1 MKNILI
7 SSALI
12 ILGGLF
18 FVINDGIIN
27 FLSPKGIQFYHF
39 VFYGTPTYLLLLLY
53 LILKGDLKKELKTT
67 NYFIPLFRGLL
78 FAPMPFITFLALRNI
93 SLPEYTTLNMSS
105 PFIASIFAI
114 FFLKEKIN
122 ILLFIAIL
130 FGLMGVLFVVQPGFD
145 NFNIFYLLVL
155 FGALIITGTT
165 VIVNKYNNVT
175 GPIGYFI
182 YGGIFTH
189 LLSFI
194 FFIFDPLLFDFKTLC
209 LIIISS
215 IFINAALL
223 CTGISF
229 QRSQKYYASIF
240 CLVYIQI
247 LWSVLVGYYIF
258 NEYLNFYAIIG
269 AFFIVIS
276 GLFSIPSQQKQIN
289 AK

>member
-194 FFIFDPLLFDFKTLC
+194 NIVSHIANTRFFINVNISQNFIFVVNHHIPF
-209 LIIISS
+209 IIFMVF
-215 IFINAALL
+215 IFI
-223 CTGISF
+223 
-229 QRSQKYYASIF
+229 KIF
-240 CLVYIQI
+240 
-247 LWSVLVGYYIF
+247 F
-258 NEYLNFYAIIG
+258 LN
-269 AFFIVIS
+269 
-276 GLFSIPSQQKQIN
+276 PEKQ
-289 AK
+289 

>member
-1 MKNILI
+1 MK
-7 SSALI
+7 I
-12 ILGGLF
+12 IKQTLK
-18 FVINDGIIN
+18 IN
-27 FLSPKGIQFYHF
+27 
-39 VFYGTPTYLLLLLY
+39 
-53 LILKGDLKKELKTT
+53 
-67 NYFIPLFRGLL
+67 
-78 FAPMPFITFLALRNI
+78 
-93 SLPEYTTLNMSS
+93 
-105 PFIASIFAI
+105 I
-114 FFLKEKIN
+114 FFLICLSVLISQTKRDPRSVALAGTYTTIADGIFAVGYNPALLAYQQEKPFMLQLAGFDFGVVGNYLSLSNLYNLSGDTLSN
-122 ILLFIAIL
+122 IEKDNL
-130 FGLMGVLFVVQPGFD
+130 FD

-276 GLFSIPSQQKQIN
+276 GLFSIPSQKKQIN